1 MHKWQLTNVMV
12 TLPLPLLSSCCSPPS
27 HLLLLLIYFSLV
39 SLSHSYSLCRLVAL
53 YKRQSGQRAGNC
65 FHICDNHQHLHR
77 SAATPAKQP
86 RQQQQQQLQH
96 EAVNPRLPLSASA
109 AQDAAACTAAAAVS
123 VHLVVDP
130 ATFSCSMP
138 HAACNNQLC
147 PLVLLNERCRRR
159 CRRRRGATLTWLT
172 HLAEDDRA

>member
-12 TLPLPLLSSCCSPPS
+12 TANLPLPLLSSSS
-27 HLLLLLIYFSLV
+27 SFSSTSLFV
-39 SLSHSYSLCRLVAL
+39 SLSHFYSLCRLVAL

-77 SAATPAKQP
+77 SAATPAKQE
-86 RQQQQQQLQH
+86 QQQQQPQLQH
-96 EAVNPRLPLSASA
+96 EAVIPRVPLSASA

-130 ATFSCSMP
+130 ATFSCSIP

-147 PLVLLNERCRRR
+147 PLVLLNERRRR
-159 CRRRRGATLTWLT
+159 RRRRGATLTWLT

>member
-1 MHKWQLTNVMV
+1 MATDKRDGY
-12 TLPLPLLSSCCSPPS
+12 SKPPS
-27 HLLLLLIYFSLV
+27 PIALLLLLNFFPLFLSLF
-39 SLSHSYSLCRLVAL
+39 HSCSLCRLVAL

-77 SAATPAKQP
+77 SAATPA
-86 RQQQQQQLQH
+86 RQQLQQQQLQH
-96 EAVNPRLPLSASA
+96 AAVIPRLPLSASA

-130 ATFSCSMP
+130 ATFSCCMP

-147 PLVLLNERCRRR
+147 PLVLLNERR
-159 CRRRRGATLTWLT
+159 RRRRGATLTWLT

>member
-1 MHKWQLTNVMV
+1 MATDKRDGY
-12 TLPLPLLSSCCSPPS
+12 SKPPS
-27 HLLLLLIYFSLV
+27 PTPLLLLIFFSL
-39 SLSHSYSLCRLVAL
+39 SLSYSLCRLVAL

-77 SAATPAKQP
+77 SAATPAKL
-86 RQQQQQQLQH
+86 QQHQQQLQH
-96 EAVNPRLPLSASA
+96 AAVNPRLPLSASA

-130 ATFSCSMP
+130 ATFSCCMP

-147 PLVLLNERCRRR
+147 PLVLLNERR
-159 CRRRRGATLTWLT
+159 RRRRGATLTWLT

>member
-12 TLPLPLLSSCCSPPS
+12 IATLPLPLLSSFSCSS
-27 HLLLLLIYFSLV
+27 SFSSTSPLFV
-39 SLSHSYSLCRLVAL
+39 SLSHFYSLCRLVAL

-86 RQQQQQQLQH
+86 RQQQQQQLQQH

-147 PLVLLNERCRRR
+147 PLVLLNERRRR
-159 CRRRRGATLTWLT
+159 RRRRGATLTWLT

>member
-12 TLPLPLLSSCCSPPS
+12 TASLPLPLLFSSFSSSSPFLS
-27 HLLLLLIYFSLV
+27 FYLSL
-39 SLSHSYSLCRLVAL
+39 SYSLCRLVAL

-77 SAATPAKQP
+77 SAATPP
-86 RQQQQQQLQH
+86 RQQLQQQQQQLQH
-96 EAVNPRLPLSASA
+96 ATVIPRLPLSASA

-130 ATFSCSMP
+130 ATFSCCMP

-147 PLVLLNERCRRR
+147 PLVLLNERR
-159 CRRRRGATLTWLT
+159 RRRRGATLTWLT
-172 HLAEDDRA
+172 HLAEDDQA